1 MSAQN
6 QLIIHRS
13 SLVLKGIGVATFG
26 LIALCYPGESI
37 RVLLLPFGALVA
49 INGAVVIFN
58 NTKYTNG
65 RFRKQSAMFGRGVV
79 ELLIGLAA
87 IGSVITGVAAFGVL
101 VGLWAV
107 LTGTSQATNFYQ
119 LRHQMP
125 HWSVVVAAGIFSVM
139 FGLFIAVNSVV
150 GMVGLTYE
158 VAVFALLLGSS
169 LFYAY
174 ARLDNL
180 RQYLGN
186 RPGRVYSLER
196 AEAYSYD
203 RIY

>member
-6 QLIIHRS
+6 QLILHRS

-37 RVLLLPFGALVA
+37 NALLLPFGALAA
-49 INGAVVIFN
+49 INGAVVVFN
-58 NTKYTNG
+58 NIRYTNG
-65 RFRKQSAMFGRGVV
+65 RFRGRSSMFGKGIV

-87 IGSVITGVAAFGVL
+87 ITSVVLGAPAFGGL
-101 VGLWAV
+101 VGLWAL
-107 LTGTSQATNFYQ
+107 LTGISQATNFYQ

-125 HWSVVVAAGIFSVM
+125 HWSVVVAAGIFSM
-139 FGLFIAVNSVV
+139 LFGLFIAVNSVV

-158 VAVFALLLGSS
+158 VAAFALLLGSS

-174 ARLDNL
+174 AQLGEI

-186 RPGRVYSLER
+186 RPGKVYSLET
-196 AEAYSYD
+196 AKAY
-203 RIY
+203 